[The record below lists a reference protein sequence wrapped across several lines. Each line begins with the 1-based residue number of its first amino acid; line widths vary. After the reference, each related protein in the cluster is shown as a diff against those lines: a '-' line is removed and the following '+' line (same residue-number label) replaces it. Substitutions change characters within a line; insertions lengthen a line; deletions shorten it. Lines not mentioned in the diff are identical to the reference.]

1 MLWTKKSWPDFRPR
15 MLSHC
20 YAGRRR
26 KIKNT
31 PGFPSN
37 AKLKAE
43 AEEIRETTT
52 DFRPGMLESQ
62 DIWTKIRPAF
72 GICINLSI

>member
-1 MLWTKKSWPDFRPR
+1 
-15 MLSHC
+15 MLSHS

-37 AKLKAE
+37 TKIKAE
-43 AEEIRETTT
+43 AKEIRETTT

-62 DIWTKIRPAF
+62 HIWTKISPTF
-72 GICINLSI
+72 GVMLLLLIAALETLL